1 MFLNNYNHLLRP
13 ASFRDVEAVGD
24 LLGRNSIVH
33 RHLGWGTPLDLLG
46 SQPYLVLEQGER
58 ILAALACPEHE
69 AGMSWLQL
77 FAAAPGIPLK
87 RAWNAL
93 WPEALQILRKSHQN
107 YQINALLIQPEID
120 ELLIDAG
127 FVLIDQVV
135 VLAWD
140 YDHSR
145 WPEIPPGVSVR
156 ELKMEDLE
164 QVCLIDR
171 LAFELIWRNNLS
183 QLETACQEA
192 FSAAVIEFEGQV
204 QAYQISTLN
213 PQGGHLARLAV
224 NPAFQ
229 SRGLGRALV
238 ADLLDR
244 FQDRGILNITVNT
257 QYQNRASLEL
267 YNQFGFSLLDE
278 RYPVRQ
284 FLI

>member
-1 MFLNNYNHLLRP
+1 M
-13 ASFRDVEAVGD
+13 
-24 LLGRNSIVH
+24 
-33 RHLGWGTPLDLLG
+33 
-46 SQPYLVLEQGER
+46 VLEQGER

-145 WPEIPPGVSVR
+145 WPEIPPGLSVR
-156 ELKMEDLE
+156 ELKMADLE

-171 LAFELIWRNNLS
+171 LAFERIWRNNLS

-267 YNQFGFSLLDE
+267 YNKFGFSLLEE

-284 FLI
+284 FSI